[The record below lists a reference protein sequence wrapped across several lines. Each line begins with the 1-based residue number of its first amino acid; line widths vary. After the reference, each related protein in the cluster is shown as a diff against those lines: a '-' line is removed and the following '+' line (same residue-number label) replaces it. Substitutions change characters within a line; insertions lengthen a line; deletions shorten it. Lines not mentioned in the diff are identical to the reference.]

1 MKIVKGDTVKV
12 MTGKYKGKTGRV
24 VKVFPKLDKIIV
36 EGVNLAKKHMRPTQ
50 ENPQGGIN
58 ELEMPIHVSNV
69 RLFISNNETKV
80 GYKLLE
86 DGKKVR
92 YAKKTGEVIN

>member
-1 MKIVKGDTVKV
+1 MRIKKGDTVKV
-12 MTGKYKGKTGRV
+12 ITGKYKGKTSRV
-24 VKVFPKLDKIIV
+24 IKVYPKAEKIIV

-58 ELEMPIHVSNV
+58 EIEMPIHISNV
-69 RLFISNNETKV
+69 KLFINNNDTRV
-80 GYKLLE
+80 GYKILE

>member
-1 MKIVKGDTVKV
+1 MKIKKGDTVKV
-12 MTGKYKGKTGRV
+12 ITGKYKGKTSRV
-24 VKVFPKLDKIIV
+24 IKSYPSENKVIV
-36 EGVNLAKKHMRPTQ
+36 EGVNIVKKHMRPTQ

-58 ELEMPIHVSNV
+58 EIEMPIHISNV
-69 RLFISNNETKV
+69 KLFINNKDTRV
-80 GYKLLE
+80 GYKILE

>member
-69 RLFISNNETKV
+69 RLFIGNNETKV

>member
-58 ELEMPIHVSNV
+58 ELEMPIHISNV
-69 RLFISNNETKV
+69 SLFVSNNETKV

>member
-1 MKIVKGDTVKV
+1 MRIKKGDTVKV
-12 MTGKYKGKTGRV
+12 ITGKYKGKTSRV
-24 VKVFPKLDKIIV
+24 IKVYPKVEKIIV

-58 ELEMPIHVSNV
+58 EIEMPIHISNV
-69 RLFISNNETKV
+69 KLFINNNDTRV
-80 GYKLLE
+80 GYKILE

>member
-1 MKIVKGDTVKV
+1 
-12 MTGKYKGKTGRV
+12 
-24 VKVFPKLDKIIV
+24 
-36 EGVNLAKKHMRPTQ
+36 MRPTQ

-58 ELEMPIHVSNV
+58 EIEMPIHISNV
-69 RLFISNNETKV
+69 KLFINNNDTRV
-80 GYKLLE
+80 GYKILE

>member
-1 MKIVKGDTVKV
+1 MKIKKGDTVKV
-12 MTGKYKGKTGRV
+12 ITGKYKGKTSRV
-24 VKVFPKLDKIIV
+24 IKVYPKIEKIIV

-58 ELEMPIHVSNV
+58 EIEMPIHISNV
-69 RLFISNNETKV
+69 KLFINNNDTRI
-80 GYKLLE
+80 GYKILE